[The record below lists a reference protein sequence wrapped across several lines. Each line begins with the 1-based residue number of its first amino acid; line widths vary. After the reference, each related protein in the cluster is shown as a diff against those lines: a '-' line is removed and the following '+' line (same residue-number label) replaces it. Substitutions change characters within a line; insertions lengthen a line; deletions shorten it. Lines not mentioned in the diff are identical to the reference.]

1 MKNIYLILALTAGMT
16 GQYVFAQTL
25 RITNPITGSAVSGPL
40 NICQGATVQ
49 LTSYI
54 PGSSTVSWYRS
65 ADNANWTLLA
75 EIAGA
80 EVRYYSVSP
89 TDTYYYKVNNSNSV
103 QVVVLPYPQ
112 PAGPLLAGNQSC
124 ADVTLSLTTSSQGVS
139 WYSAGDFGGFDLMT
153 GNGNV
158 PLSGNQLV
166 VPGTT
171 VKSYKAVYTS
181 TEGCAASSNSI
192 SVGTYGIAPFYSSG
206 TSQDVIFNYPS
217 GNGLR
222 VVKDNCGKL
231 MAQFEGSGVGG
242 FPTFRMLGKV
252 TLGAAVQQ
260 YAGRPYLTRHYDFQP
275 VPDGTYPATPLSY
288 RVRLYFTQAEFD
300 AFNAATTAASQKLP
314 TEPIPTGFLPD
325 GSINYGQTN
334 LRVIQAH
341 GIPSVAGGGPETYES
356 AEQLDNPGG
365 CNGGTCDWRI
375 KTYWNANFNVWEVT
389 INNLTSFSAF
399 FITTDNAAP
408 LPVKLVQLDARMA
421 EQSVV
426 INWATS
432 EETNSGSFDIQRS
445 LSGKSWETLGTVA
458 AYGESTGLK
467 RYEFSDQQPVIGSNF
482 YRLRMIDRDGSFAYS
497 RILNVKFRAENEV
510 RVFPNPASEKVAIS
524 CSSPMYGFRLVSQ
537 TGKVLLE
544 SAQNATG
551 RINMPI
557 TNIPPGLYVVQILGQ
572 NKQITSKK
580 LVVK

>member
-1 MKNIYLILALTAGMT
+1 MKNIYFKLVIAVVMTA
-16 GQYVFAQTL
+16 QFASAQTL
-25 RITNPITGSAVSGPL
+25 RITDPVTSSVVSGPL
-40 NICQGATVQ
+40 SICQGATLQ

-65 ADNANWTLLA
+65 VDDVNWSLLA
-75 EIAGA
+75 EIAGS
-80 EVRYYSVSP
+80 EVRYYSFSP

-112 PAGPLLAGNQSC
+112 PAAPLLTGNQLC
-124 ADVTLSLTTSSQGVS
+124 ADVTLSLNTASQGVS
-139 WYSAGDFGGFDLMT
+139 WYSAGDFGGFGLMT

-158 PLSGNQLV
+158 PLSGNQIV

-181 TEGCAASSNSI
+181 PDGCAASSNSI
-192 SVGTYGIAPFYSSG
+192 SVGTYGIAPFYSAA

-222 VVKDNCGKL
+222 AVKDNCGKL
-231 MAQFEGSGVGG
+231 MAQFEGSGIGG
-242 FPTFRMLGKV
+242 FPTFRMSGKV

-275 VPDGTYPATPLSY
+275 APDGTYPSTPENY

-300 AFNAATTAASQKLP
+300 AFNAATTTGTQKLP

-341 GIPSVAGGGPETYES
+341 GIPSVAAGGPETYES

-389 INNLTSFSAF
+389 INNLTRFSAF

-408 LPVKLVQLDARMA
+408 LPVKLVQLGVRVA

-432 EETNSGSFDIQRS
+432 EETNSAGFDIERS
-445 LSGKSWETLGTVA
+445 MNGKSWETLGTVA
-458 AYGESTGLK
+458 AHGESAGLK
-467 RYEFSDQQPVIGSNF
+467 QYQFLDELPFNGSNF

-497 RILNVKFRAENEV
+497 RILNVKFLNENEV
-510 RVFPNPASEKVAIS
+510 SVFPNPASGEVAIS
-524 CSSPMYGFRLVSQ
+524 GSVPMTDVRLVSQ
-537 TGKVLLE
+537 SGKVLLE
-544 SAQNATG
+544 SAQNG
-551 RINMPI
+551 VSRINLPL
-557 TNIPPGLYVVQILGQ
+557 TTVPPGLYLVQILGL
-572 NKQITSKK
+572 NKQTTLKK